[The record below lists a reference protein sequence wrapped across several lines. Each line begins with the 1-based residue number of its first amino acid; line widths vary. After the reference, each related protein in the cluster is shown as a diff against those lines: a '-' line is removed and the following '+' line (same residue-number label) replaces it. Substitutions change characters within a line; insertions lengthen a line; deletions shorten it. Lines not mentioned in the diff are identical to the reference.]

1 MVSLKVFN
9 SVQQELRRIELA
21 HDVRVLYACESGSR
35 AWGFASHDSDYDVR
49 FLYVHA
55 RDWYL
60 SVEDRRDVIEEPL
73 REGLDLS
80 GWELRKALR
89 LLRKSN
95 PPLLEW
101 LKSPVVYA
109 WDEQFVAE
117 FRELAEDYYSPARC
131 FQHYLHMAAGNA
143 REYLK
148 HDLVWTKKYLYVLR
162 PLLACRWIERNMG
175 QVPMRFD
182 TLVEGVVEDSA
193 VRAAIAN
200 LLARKRAGDEL
211 ARDPKDAVLSGFIDA
226 ELAAFGDP
234 ESSGEPAPEPGA
246 LNRFFQ
252 RWCLGSPALA
262 LACSG

>member
-1 MVSLKVFN
+1 
-9 SVQQELRRIELA
+9 
-21 HDVRVLYACESGSR
+21 
-35 AWGFASHDSDYDVR
+35 VR
-49 FLYVHA
+49 FIYVHS

-60 SVEDRRDVIEEPL
+60 SIEDRRDVIEEPIS
-73 REGLDLS
+73 EGLDLS
-80 GWELRKALR
+80 GWELRKTLR

-101 LKSPVVYA
+101 LKSPVVYG
-109 WDEQFVAE
+109 WDEAFVAD
-117 FRELAEDYYSPARC
+117 FKELADEYYSPARC
-131 FQHYLHMAAGNA
+131 FQHYLQMALGNA

-162 PLLACRWIERNMG
+162 PLLACRWIE
-175 QVPMRFD
+175 
-182 TLVEGVVEDSA
+182 GVVRDRE

-211 ARDPKDAVLSGFIDA
+211 ARGPKDAVLSAYIDA
-226 ELAAFGDP
+226 EFAGLG
-234 ESSGEPAPEPGA
+234 SPEPSNEPVPDSEA

-252 RWCLGSPALA
+252 RYCLRSPALA

>member
-1 MVSLKVFN
+1 MVSLKVFH

-35 AWGFASHDSDYDVR
+35 AWGFASRDSDYDVR
-49 FLYVHA
+49 FIYVHS

-60 SVEDRRDVIEEPL
+60 SIEDRRDVIEEPV

-109 WDEQFVAE
+109 WDEAFVAD
-117 FRELAEDYYSPARC
+117 FKELADAYYSPARG
-131 FQHYLHMAAGNA
+131 FQHYLHMALGNA

-182 TLVEGVVEDSA
+182 ELVEGVVEDA
-193 VRAAIAN
+193 NLRAAIAN

-211 ARDPKDAVLSGFIDA
+211 GRAPKDPVLSAYIDR
-226 ELAAFGDP
+226 ELALLGH
-234 ESSGEPAPEPGA
+234 PEPSNEPVPDSQA

-252 RWCLGSPALA
+252 RYCLRSPEMA

>member
-1 MVSLKVFN
+1 MVSLAIFI
-9 SVQQELRRIELA
+9 SIGRELRRIEQA
-21 HDVRVLYACESGSR
+21 YDVRVLYACESGSR
-35 AWGFASHDSDYDVR
+35 AWGFASQDSDYDVR
-49 FLYVHA
+49 FLYVHS

-60 SVEDRRDVIEEPL
+60 SIEDRRDVIEEPISD
-73 REGLDLS
+73 GLDLS
-80 GWELRKALR
+80 GWELRKTLR

-109 WDEQFVAE
+109 WDEDFVSE
-117 FRELAEDYYSPARC
+117 FKQLADEYYSPARC
-131 FQHYLHMAAGNA
+131 FQHYLHMAFGNA

-148 HDLVWTKKYLYVLR
+148 QEQVWTKKYLYVLR

-175 QVPMRFD
+175 QVPMLFD
-182 TLVEGVVEDSA
+182 ELVEGVVEDGD

-200 LLARKRAGDEL
+200 LVAGKKAGDEL
-211 ARDPKDAVLSGFIDA
+211 DRSPKDIVLGRYIEA
-226 ELAAFGDP
+226 ELASLKHIQAEEESAPDP
-234 ESSGEPAPEPGA
+234 AE

-252 RWCLGSPALA
+252 SHCLRSPALM

>member
-9 SVQQELRRIELA
+9 SVGKELRRIEQA
-21 HDVRVLYACESGSR
+21 YDVRVLYACESGSR
-35 AWGFASHDSDYDVR
+35 AWGFASQDSDYDVR
-49 FLYVHA
+49 FLYVHS

-60 SVEDRRDVIEEPL
+60 SIEDRRDVIEEPIS
-73 REGLDLS
+73 EGLDIS
-80 GWELRKALR
+80 GWELRKTLR

-109 WDEQFVAE
+109 WDEEFVSQFKQ
-117 FRELAEDYYSPARC
+117 LADDYYSPARC
-131 FQHYLHMAAGNA
+131 FQHYLQMAFGNA
-143 REYLK
+143 REFLK
-148 HDLVWTKKYLYVLR
+148 QDEVRKKKYLYVLR

-175 QVPMRFD
+175 QVPMLFD
-182 TLVEGVVEDSA
+182 ELVEGVVDEAD

-200 LLARKRAGDEL
+200 LVARKKAGDEL
-211 ARDPKDAVLSGFIDA
+211 DRGPKDAVLSRYIDA
-226 ELAAFGDP
+226 ELASLEHIPREEEA
-234 ESSGEPAPEPGA
+234 APDAAE

-252 RWCLGSPALA
+252 SHCLRSPALA